1 MVLNRLCMDEQTGL
15 RHCCSHVTNLGCPTT
30 SAVVNLTVLQAVIAK
45 RENPALIFTTHR
57 SPPLV
62 YARAYLNFLGSG
74 FDSAIRPGSTQ
85 SISISSE
92 MNKHGWL
99 DNSNSE
105 HSK

>member
-1 MVLNRLCMDEQTGL
+1 MAGRTV
-15 RHCCSHVTNLGCPTT
+15 GCPTT
-30 SAVVNLTVLQAVIAK
+30 SVAVNLTVLQAVMAK
-45 RENPALIFTTHR
+45 RENPALIFTTHK

-92 MNKHGWL
+92 MNKRGWL
-99 DNSNSE
+99 DNLNPE